1 MTTKKLKNVN
11 TNTIVIMIMIIAM
24 ITIVI
29 KDDQSYDNGDHNY
42 YDNDSPHPWGAL
54 DREFLQKE
62 KCILLCR
69 PTSHPPPDDD
79 HRGDD
84 GEEGRGEKKQ
94 STVLTLRDFVNKHV
108 VSDRICDSGGH

>member
-11 TNTIVIMIMIIAM
+11 TNIIVIMIMIIAM

-42 YDNDSPHPWGAL
+42 DSPHPWGAL

-69 PTSHPPPDDD
+69 PTSHLPPDDD

>member
-11 TNTIVIMIMIIAM
+11 TNIIVIMIMIIAM

-42 YDNDSPHPWGAL
+42 DNDSPHLWGAL